1 MSVVREELLATLA
14 KLKKRIL
21 EIEKSSMKLSEQDT
35 RQGLINSLFRS
46 LGWDFSDFTTVRSE
60 FRHKMYNEPVDYA
73 FFARGSDEKPLL
85 LVEAKAFG
93 SNLQDGKII
102 KQMCSYMGTMGVQ
115 WGLLTD
121 GNKYVMYNSNA
132 GTSFEEQKF
141 LTLQIK
147 TADTE
152 DGLNSEELADKL
164 IALISRDCLENNGIQ
179 KFYREHMINR
189 HIEDALWSLLS
200 EPFDTLA
207 AAIKKEFKQE
217 RVKIDPNIRVST
229 QQIIDYLKTIKD
241 EEGRIPFTISDEVC
255 TTDDNLLQDAA
266 QSQQEGSYV
275 SEVVARRT
283 KLITIA
289 DLLADGLVKASDNWR
304 FSYKGEFIWGRIT
317 SNGEIDVNGKLY
329 SNPSKAAAWAMQ
341 GGCNGWWWWEYK
353 DLDGKWQKIDTL
365 REQYR
370 KRHGLEAVH
379 WHSKA
384 S

>member
-21 EIEKSSMKLSEQDT
+21 QIEKNSMKLSEQDT
-35 RQGLINSLFRS
+35 RQGLINSLLRS
-46 LGWDFSDFTTVRSE
+46 LGWDFTDFTTVKSE

-73 FFARGSDEKPLL
+73 FFAHANDEKPLL
-85 LVEAKAFG
+85 LVEAKALG
-93 SNLQDGKII
+93 SNLKDGKII

-164 IALISRDCLENNGIQ
+164 IALISRDCLENDGIQ
-179 KFYREHMINR
+179 KFYRAYIVNR
-189 HIEDALWSLLS
+189 HIEDALWSLLA

-217 RVKIDPNIRVST
+217 RVKLVPNIRIST

-241 EEGRIPFTISDEVC
+241 EEDRISFTISDDVR
-255 TTDDNLLQDAA
+255 TTDDTLLQDAA
-266 QSQQEGSYV
+266 QSQQEGGD
-275 SEVVARRT
+275 VA
-283 KLITIA
+283 
-289 DLLADGLVKASDNWR
+289 LLHNSV
-304 FSYKGEFIWGRIT
+304 I
-317 SNGEIDVNGKLY
+317 
-329 SNPSKAAAWAMQ
+329 
-341 GGCNGWWWWEYK
+341 
-353 DLDGKWQKIDTL
+353 
-365 REQYR
+365 
-370 KRHGLEAVH
+370 
-379 WHSKA
+379 
-384 S
+384 

>member
-21 EIEKSSMKLSEQDT
+21 QIEKNSMKLSEQDT
-35 RQGLINSLFRS
+35 RQGLINSLLRS
-46 LGWDFSDFTTVRSE
+46 LGWDFTDFTTVKSE

-73 FFARGSDEKPLL
+73 FFAHANDEKPLL
-85 LVEAKAFG
+85 LVEAKALG
-93 SNLQDGKII
+93 SNLKDGKII

-164 IALISRDCLENNGIQ
+164 IALISRDCLENDGIQ
-179 KFYREHMINR
+179 KFYRAYIVNR
-189 HIEDALWSLLS
+189 HIEDALWSLLA

-217 RVKIDPNIRVST
+217 RVKLVPNIRIST

-241 EEGRIPFTISDEVC
+241 EEDRISFTISDDVR
-255 TTDDNLLQDAA
+255 TTDDTLLQDAA
-266 QSQQEGSYV
+266 QSQQEGGDV
-275 SEVVARRT
+275 REVIARRT
-283 KLITIA
+283 KRITIA
-289 DLLADGLVKASDNWR
+289 DLLADGLVKVSDNWR
-304 FSYKGEFIWGRIT
+304 FSCKGEVIWGRIT

-353 DLDGKWQKIDTL
+353 DLDGKWQKIDIL

-379 WHSKA
+379 WQSKA